1 MCALDI
7 KNENHLKMIVYGRH
21 GSHTRIIPYRAASHP
36 SLKKIIGMPSITR
49 IDTGDPR
56 MSKVVV
62 HNGVVYLSGQTDT
75 TADDSKYD

>member
-1 MCALDI
+1 
-7 KNENHLKMIVYGRH
+7 
-21 GSHTRIIPYRAASHP
+21 
-36 SLKKIIGMPSITR
+36 MPSITR